1 MAVNR
6 DWKEKKAER
15 GKKDSDRDSKYE
27 FYTREKPSE
36 HAEKFFRRPAYD
48 GKVKKNDE

>member
-15 GKKDSDRDSKYE
+15 GKKEEVRDSKYD
-27 FYTREKPSE
+27 YYAKEKPSE
-36 HAEKFFRRPAYD
+36 HAEKFFRRPAY
-48 GKVKKNDE
+48 GGRAEKSDE